1 MKIKIRFLS
10 VLFFILTLLHSFS
23 FAENSRVWDE
33 SYYDRFTAD
42 EFMEYEP
49 SNNKIDFNIID
60 SHLLNAAVFYE
71 TNRMRVKHGMKP
83 FIHSAA
89 LEKAAFMHSKDMVEQ
104 GFFSHDNPYDAKKR
118 TPFQRMALFG
128 VTGGNRAEN
137 ITQTFGIQYKAGSPI
152 IPPEHGNKLFRDF
165 ETGEVLPNHTYNSLA
180 VDMVDGWMNSPG
192 HRANILSV
200 ELKYLGCGA
209 FHFEDR
215 SSFDMDM
222 FKATQNFASEV
233 PE

>member
-10 VLFFILTLLHSFS
+10 VLFFILTLLQSFS
-23 FAENSRVWDE
+23 FAENSQVWDD

-42 EFMEYEP
+42 EFMEYEL
-49 SNNKIDFNIID
+49 SNHKIDFKIID
-60 SHLLNAAVFYE
+60 YQLLNAAVFYE

-89 LEKAAFMHSKDMVEQ
+89 LEKAAFVHSKDMVEQ

-128 VTGGNRAEN
+128 VTGGYRAEN

-165 ETGEVLPNHTYNSLA
+165 VTGEVLPNHTYNSLA
-180 VDMVDGWMNSPG
+180 ADMVDGWMNSPD

>member
-23 FAENSRVWDE
+23 FAENSQVWDD
-33 SYYDRFTAD
+33 SYYDRFTAE
-42 EFMEYEP
+42 EFMEYEL
-49 SNNKIDFNIID
+49 SNHKIDSKIID
-60 SHLLNAAVFYE
+60 YHLLNAAVFYE

-89 LEKAAFMHSKDMVEQ
+89 LEKAAFVHSKDMVEQ

-128 VTGGNRAEN
+128 VTGGYRAEN

-215 SSFDMDM
+215 SSLDMDM
-222 FKATQNFASEV
+222 VKATQNFASEV